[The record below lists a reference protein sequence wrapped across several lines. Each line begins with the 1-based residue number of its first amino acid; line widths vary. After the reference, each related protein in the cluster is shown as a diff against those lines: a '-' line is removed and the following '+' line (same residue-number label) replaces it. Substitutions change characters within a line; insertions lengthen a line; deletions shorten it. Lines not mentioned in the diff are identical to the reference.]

1 MIVENRW
8 YQTGA
13 VQSVFNYFESGNKG
27 NPIIAMPGGT
37 GKSIVIALLIQ
48 AVFKMYPTQRV
59 MMLTHDKRLI
69 QQNAEKLQSVWPVAP
84 LGIYSAGL
92 KSRDM
97 ILPIVFGGIQS
108 VSKAVK
114 RSLEDNSC
122 LLPPHMKHFGF
133 RDLIFI
139 DECHLISPNEETMY
153 QYVLSELRKINPFIK
168 VIGLS
173 ATPYR
178 LKQGYLTDSFID
190 KDGKQIMP
198 LFTDICYDITTME
211 SFARLIA
218 EGHLAPLTPYPTETF
233 IDLSLIGIKDGEYD
247 QNKANKVIDTE
258 EIVYSA
264 CSEMVKNTRDRK
276 SGIVFAQSIDNA
288 EHINA
293 VLQYMG
299 INSTVVHSKEKR
311 SDERIRAFKN
321 FDYDVIVNKDMLT
334 TGFDHPATD
343 WIGDLQPTMSPGKH
357 VQKWFRG
364 TRPSPATGK
373 INCVGFDFARNV
385 RNLGPINDPKIP
397 RKPNG
402 SGKAGDAPI
411 KICESCSMYNHPSY
425 KFCGGGK
432 NQIEA
437 KQNGGC
443 GTEFTFE
450 NKIFAD
456 FSKDEF
462 IKLTS
467 EEPIIEWLN
476 VQAVFYSRHEKQG
489 SPPSMKVT
497 YACGYQSFNE
507 WVCLE
512 HPGIVGKKAREWW
525 KQRHKDEPPMF
536 TYQALEKMNELRMPK
551 RIKVHLNTQYPQVL
565 SCEW

>member
-1 MIVENRW
+1 MILQNRW
-8 YQTGA
+8 YQTSA
-13 VQSVFNYFESGNKG
+13 VQSVFNYFEHNTG

-37 GKSIVIALLIQ
+37 GKSVVIALLIHT
-48 AVFKMYPTQRV
+48 VFKMFPMQRV

-69 QQNAEKLQSVWPVAP
+69 QQNASKLQEVWPVAP

-108 VSKAVK
+108 VANAIEKTLA
-114 RSLEDNSC
+114 DATDYT
-122 LLPPHMKHFGF
+122 PPHLKHFGH

-139 DECHLISPNEETMY
+139 DECHLLSPNEETKY
-153 QYVLSELRKINPFIK
+153 QYTLAKLREINPFIK

-178 LKQGYLTDSFID
+178 LKQGMLTD
-190 KDGKQIMP
+190 GG
-198 LFTDICYDITTME
+198 LFTDICFDITTME

-218 EGHLAPLTPYPTETF
+218 EGFLSPLTPYPTQTF
-233 IDLSLIGIKDGEYD
+233 IDLKQIGLKNGEYD
-247 QNKANKVIDTE
+247 QKQASKVIDTE

-264 CSEMVKNTRDRK
+264 CREIVRASHDRK
-276 SGIVFAQSIDNA
+276 CGMVFAQDIENA
-288 EHINA
+288 EHINS

-311 SDERIRAFKN
+311 SDKRIEGFKN
-321 FDYDVIVNKDMLT
+321 GEYHFIVNKDMLT
-334 TGFDHPATD
+334 TGFDHPPIDIIA
-343 WIGDLQPTMSPGKH
+343 DLQPTMSPGKH

-373 INCVGFDFARNV
+373 INCLGLDFARNV
-385 RNLGPINDPKIP
+385 RNLGPINDPVIP

-402 SGKAGDAPI
+402 TGKAGDAPI
-411 KICESCSMYNHPSY
+411 RICEKCSMYNHPSY
-425 KFCGGGK
+425 KYCGGGK
-432 NQIEA
+432 NTNEA

-443 GTEFTFE
+443 GNEFTFE

-456 FSKDEF
+456 FGTEEF
-462 IKLTS
+462 IKLAS
-467 EEPIIEWLN
+467 EEPIIEWFN
-476 VQAVFYSRHEKQG
+476 VAAVFYGKHEKAG
-489 SPPSMKVT
+489 SNPSMKVT

-512 HPGIVGKKAREWW
+512 HSGLAKRNAHDWW
-525 KQRHKDEPPMF
+525 KQRHAAEPPV
-536 TYQALEKMNELRMPK
+536 TTDDALKLINEFRMPLK
-551 RIKVHLNTQYPQVL
+551 IKVHLNTKYPQIL
-565 SCEW
+565 ACEW

>member
-1 MIVENRW
+1 MIIENRW

-13 VQSVFNYFESGNKG
+13 VQSVFNYFESKNG

-37 GKSIVIALLIQ
+37 GKSIVIAQLIHR
-48 AVFKMYPTQRV
+48 VFMMYPMQRV

-69 QQNAEKLQSVWPVAP
+69 QQNAEKLQTVWPVAP

-92 KSRDM
+92 NSRDM

-108 VSKAVK
+108 VSKAIQ
-114 RSLEDNSC
+114 RTLEDTTD
-122 LLPPHMKHFGF
+122 LRPPHLKHFGF

-139 DECHLISPNEETMY
+139 DECHLLSPNEETMY
-153 QYVLSELRKINPFIK
+153 QYTLAELRKINPFIK

-178 LKQGYLTDSFID
+178 LKQGMLTD
-190 KDGKQIMP
+190 GG
-198 LFTDICYDITTME
+198 LFTDICFDITTME

-233 IDLSLIGIKDGEYD
+233 IDLQLIGLKNGEYD
-247 QNKANKVIDTE
+247 QQKASKVIDTE

-264 CSEMVKNTRDRK
+264 CAEMVKNTRDRK
-276 SGIVFAQSIDNA
+276 CGLVFAQDIENA

-299 INSTVVHSKEKR
+299 LNSTVVHSKEKK
-311 SDERIRAFKN
+311 SDKRIAGFKN
-321 FDYDVIVNKDMLT
+321 GEYDVIVNKDMLT
-334 TGFDHPATD
+334 TGFDHPPID
-343 WIGDLQPTMSPGKH
+343 WIGDLQPTMSPAKH

-373 INCVGFDFARNV
+373 TNCVGFDFARNV

-411 KICESCSMYNHPSY
+411 KICDSCSAYNHPSY
-425 KFCGGGK
+425 RLCGGGK
-432 NQIEA
+432 NEIEA

-443 GTEFTFE
+443 GQAFTFE

-456 FSKDEF
+456 FGTDEF
-462 IKLTS
+462 IKLAS
-467 EEPIIEWLN
+467 EEPIIEWFN
-476 VQAVFYSRHEKQG
+476 VSAVFYGRHEKKD
-489 SPPSMKVT
+489 SKPSMKVV

-512 HPGIVGKKAREWW
+512 HGGAVAKNAREWW
-525 KQRHKDEPPMF
+525 KQRHKDEPP
-536 TYQALEKMNELRMPK
+536 TTIEDALKKMNELRMPRK
-551 RIKVHLNTQYPQVL
+551 IKVHLNTKYPQIL